1 MIAGLLV
8 IVLASPGGVGSEPR
22 PAEAADV
29 PGRTATAAS
38 ATEERAG
45 PSSGQAAAAGQAP
58 MTVPAVGQKAGDM
71 TAAKQA
77 KPAPIYRVIV
87 PIDAK
92 RQPLGDKLYVP
103 AELYRELLRQS
114 AAAAGRPKGWLITR
128 GTYEG
133 SLARDPVTTRLAAAR
148 LKATYDLQVLQA
160 GSAIRLPLER
170 AGAGGTVVAARL
182 EGREI
187 ALQWNDKG
195 NELLLGPL
203 AADHY
208 RLEID
213 FEPLVQTYVTTA
225 GFDLAIPP
233 LAGATLELG
242 VPADAAAIELP
253 SACGRTEWQRE
264 RGKLVAQLGPTDRLA
279 IRWPLAGAAEGAAAN
294 LEVDE
299 LVWVKI
305 RPGTT
310 IIDARFK
317 YRVLAGRVG
326 RVELVT
332 DPRLRLLPGPVDE
345 RITAH
350 TVPGDPQRIEFEL
363 ARPVSDELVL
373 NLSFLVTDASGV
385 GRVVLPRLESSGAR
399 SAKRWL
405 AVSVDPALQ
414 FQVHPGE
421 DTKPIDPAEFA
432 AAWGPAESRPSG
444 AFRIPRGEPMWSLD
458 TQPSQPQTTVDQLVS
473 LDLGRASSRVQLE
486 AELTIADGYLFQ
498 LGLSAPKELAVEQ
511 VSVLEDG
518 VQRVA
523 RWSSDGQGHLTVFL
537 SAPLDGRQAFV
548 LRGRIPNTPSGSL
561 TVPSFQF
568 AEAVTRKCELDVYRQ
583 SAVLATVA
591 ESPTLRAIEPA
602 ERPAGGFGAL
612 VGRYAV
618 EAAVDA
624 PRIALAPNVP
634 KSRVVAVTYVHR
646 DADRW
651 MAELD
656 YRVDVVEGLVDTL
669 VFDIPAQW
677 SEPFSL
683 DRPMPFRIVDVG
695 AKSRRQLVL
704 YPEKPISG
712 KFQLKIRG
720 RVALAAGDRL
730 RVPDIV
736 PAGAE
741 QLERFVVLPQKLD
754 LQQVTWDVLGLARAA
769 LPAEFVSRPGK
780 SESDAVYQVSS
791 AHFQAALKNVARA
804 KSAIHARL
812 ADVRVAWQADG
823 TCQGVAAFD
832 VEPEGA
838 ASCVLE
844 LPRGYRLLHAT
855 VDCLPALLAGL
866 EPQRWRLALGSR
878 QLPARIEVA
887 FAGAVAAS
895 GGAKRFEAPQ
905 LVDVEVDTTLWTVS
919 GPAAERLRR
928 DPAQRL
934 ASAGEQDLDR
944 LRSIVSVVELPPEMI
959 GEHLAE
965 EIVRWYQPWKQR
977 YSAWRASLDGD
988 LAAGAARTNRKNRSR
1003 PAGSTR
1009 SSKRSIAGSA
1019 RLPRGWPRPR

>member
-1 MIAGLLV
+1 MAGSPTAGASLALATLGAFAAFVVPAAYLPLASAVFLAGVLTLVVGVTRWTRPAPPPVSDRSHGSSRHRSSAARAVIAGLLV

-385 GRVVLPRLESSGAR
+385 GRVVLPRLESSRAR

-523 RWSSDGQGHLTVFL
+523 LVFGWPGALDRVSVGAARRAAGVRAAGANPQHPQRIAHGPVVSIRRGRNAQVRARRLPPVGRAGNGRRVAHATGHRAGR
-537 SAPLDGRQAFV
+537 APGRRV
-548 LRGRIPNTPSGSL
+548 RGPGGPLRGRGGG
-561 TVPSFQF
+561 
-568 AEAVTRKCELDVYRQ
+568 
-583 SAVLATVA
+583 
-591 ESPTLRAIEPA
+591 RA
-602 ERPAGGFGAL
+602 
-612 VGRYAV
+612 
-618 EAAVDA
+618 
-624 PRIALAPNVP
+624 
-634 KSRVVAVTYVHR
+634 
-646 DADRW
+646 
-651 MAELD
+651 
-656 YRVDVVEGLVDTL
+656 
-669 VFDIPAQW
+669 
-677 SEPFSL
+677 
-683 DRPMPFRIVDVG
+683 
-695 AKSRRQLVL
+695 RR
-704 YPEKPISG
+704 
-712 KFQLKIRG
+712 
-720 RVALAAGDRL
+720 
-730 RVPDIV
+730 
-736 PAGAE
+736 
-741 QLERFVVLPQKLD
+741 
-754 LQQVTWDVLGLARAA
+754 
-769 LPAEFVSRPGK
+769 
-780 SESDAVYQVSS
+780 
-791 AHFQAALKNVARA
+791 
-804 KSAIHARL
+804 
-812 ADVRVAWQADG
+812 
-823 TCQGVAAFD
+823 
-832 VEPEGA
+832 
-838 ASCVLE
+838 
-844 LPRGYRLLHAT
+844 
-855 VDCLPALLAGL
+855 
-866 EPQRWRLALGSR
+866 GSR
-878 QLPARIEVA
+878 
-887 FAGAVAAS
+887 
-895 GGAKRFEAPQ
+895 
-905 LVDVEVDTTLWTVS
+905 W
-919 GPAAERLRR
+919 
-928 DPAQRL
+928 
-934 ASAGEQDLDR
+934 
-944 LRSIVSVVELPPEMI
+944 
-959 GEHLAE
+959 H
-965 EIVRWYQPWKQR
+965 
-977 YSAWRASLDGD
+977 
-988 LAAGAARTNRKNRSR
+988 RTFRSR
-1003 PAGSTR
+1003 AWSR
-1009 SSKRSIAGSA
+1009 
-1019 RLPRGWPRPR
+1019 